1 MRTDQEVFI
10 TDLVHKHRHHLVK
23 KGLDLLQKDQHEQ
36 HPVAD
41 ELSIGTVIFSKL
53 LEGCLLTLAYS
64 VKDANELYVVDWR
77 FTDPACN

>member
-1 MRTDQEVFI
+1 MRTEQEVFI
-10 TDLVHKHRHHLVK
+10 TDLVTKHRHHLVE
-23 KGLDLLQKDQHEQ
+23 KGEDLIRDRKHD
-36 HPVAD
+36 PVED

-64 VKDANELYVVDWR
+64 VNDAKQLYIVDWR